1 MDLSKTKDNKFFQK
15 DEMIGLRE
23 KLNMENQDLKEQE
36 VFDEITTSPLSHLL
50 AMIGSLPEIRQE
62 KVFNARDNVKQDVYE
77 MDAALDS
84 AIDKVLEEL
93 LNDS

>member
-1 MDLSKTKDNKFFQK
+1 MDLSKTKDNRFSQK

-23 KLNMENQDLKEQE
+23 KLNMENQDLNEQE

-77 MDAALDS
+77 MDTALDS